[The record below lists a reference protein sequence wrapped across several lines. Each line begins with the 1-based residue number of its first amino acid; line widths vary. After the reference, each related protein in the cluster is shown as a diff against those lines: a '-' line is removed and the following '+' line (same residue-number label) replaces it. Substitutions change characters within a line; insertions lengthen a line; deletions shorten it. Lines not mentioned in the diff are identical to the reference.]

1 MKLPSVGTSALR
13 PVALSVFSAALLTAF
28 AFSALATRTLAVD
41 VAKEGAEPGKWT
53 MDFDA
58 AVKLAKEKNLPIL
71 INFTGS
77 DWCGWCKLMD
87 ELVFA
92 KKEWQEFAA
101 SNLVLVTID
110 FPNDKSI
117 VPDKWTTRNEQLS
130 EKWGIRGYP
139 TYVLLDS
146 EGATEIARLGASR
159 NATPESFIQE
169 MKDALQPASA
179 SSAEKRY

>member
-1 MKLPSVGTSALR
+1 MKNPFVFNYSSRPIALPVLHL
-13 PVALSVFSAALLTAF
+13 VILCAF
-28 AFSALATRTLAVD
+28 LFTALATTALATD

-58 AVKLAKEKNLPIL
+58 ATKLAKEKNLPIL

-92 KKEWQEFAA
+92 KEEWQQYAA

-117 VPDKWTTRNEQLS
+117 VPEKWTERNEQLS
-130 EKWGIRGYP
+130 EKWEIRGYP

-169 MKDALQPASA
+169 VKDALQSRAA
-179 SSAEKRY
+179 GGAEKSD